1 MQFDNLPL
9 LQLLPAD
16 GRRRPGAKS
25 KEKSPDLPQ
34 CEASLPRSLDYQ
46 QAMQGSDI
54 VSSLSTYALCRR
66 WLRRKRGSTL
76 FCWYNSEGRERS
88 KVIGPAALYEG
99 KDAQN
104 KEAWALVGKLVLDKL
119 VVKSDPTSIPFG
131 ELAEKYLA
139 EHPFNKQSTR
149 ELHTQA
155 LRNLLLPRWSEEIAE
170 EIAIEIDPQSLK
182 KWMVGLKVESSTR
195 GKYKSVMSGVYS
207 WGQCENLIPR
217 GEECNPLNYVKGPEF
232 SQVTSYE
239 AMALEIEDIF
249 ALLSGLKQPE
259 YELTLLVVTCQL
271 RISEALGLKWR
282 DILWNRGLIAI
293 RRACVHNNIQDGA
306 KTKLSR
312 SRVEAPKLLLDC
324 LAAWRRETPFADD
337 EDYIFPS
344 IKLKGQKPRSA
355 SMLVEDYIRPAAIL
369 AGVIRVENGITYDRE
384 GEIVSGS
391 GSTSWDAT
399 R

>member
-1 MQFDNLPL
+1 
-9 LQLLPAD
+9 
-16 GRRRPGAKS
+16 
-25 KEKSPDLPQ
+25 
-34 CEASLPRSLDYQ
+34 
-46 QAMQGSDI
+46 MQGSDI

-88 KVIGPAALYEG
+88 KVIGRAALYEG

-119 VVKSDPTSIPFG
+119 VAKSDPTSIAFG

-139 EHPFNKQSTR
+139 KHLFNKQSTR
-149 ELHTQA
+149 ELHTQV
-155 LRNLLLPRWSEEIAE
+155 LRNLLLPRWSK

-182 KWMVGLKVESSTR
+182 KWMVGLKVESSIR

-207 WGQCENLIPR
+207 WGQCENLILR
-217 GEECNPLNYVKGPEF
+217 GEEYNPLNYVKGPEF

-239 AMALEIEDIF
+239 AMALEIEDVF
-249 ALLSGLKQPE
+249 AVLSGLKQPE

-293 RRACVHNNIQDGA
+293 RRTCVHNNIQDGA

-324 LAAWRRETPFADD
+324 LAAWRRETTFADIWFLRRCGYKCGYR
-337 EDYIFPS
+337 ERFS
-344 IKLKGQKPRSA
+344 
-355 SMLVEDYIRPAAIL
+355 
-369 AGVIRVENGITYDRE
+369 ENS
-384 GEIVSGS
+384 SGS
-391 GSTSWDAT
+391 GTGVLTWVYRKSVGA
-399 R
+399 

>member
-1 MQFDNLPL
+1 M
-9 LQLLPAD
+9 
-16 GRRRPGAKS
+16 AK
-25 KEKSPDLPQ
+25 
-34 CEASLPRSLDYQ
+34 
-46 QAMQGSDI
+46 G
-54 VSSLSTYALCRR
+54 
-66 WLRRKRGSTL
+66 WLRSKRGSTL
-76 FCWYNSEGRERS
+76 FCWYNSEGLERS
-88 KVIGPAALYEG
+88 KVIGPSSLYEG

-104 KEAWALVGKLVLDKL
+104 KEAWELVGKLGLDKL
-119 VVKSDPTSIPFG
+119 VAKSDPTSILFG

-139 EHPFNKQSTR
+139 EHPFKKQSTR
-149 ELHTQA
+149 ELHTQVI
-155 LRNLLLPRWSEEIAE
+155 RNLLVPRWSD
-170 EIAIEIDPQSLK
+170 EIAIEIDPKALK
-182 KWMVGLKVESSTR
+182 KWMVSLEVESSTR

-217 GEECNPLNYVKGPEF
+217 GEEFNTLNYVKGPEF

-249 ALLSGLKQPE
+249 AILSGLKQPE

-282 DILWNRGLIAI
+282 DILWDRGLIAI
-293 RRACVHNNIQDGA
+293 RRTCVHNNIQDGA

-324 LAAWRRETPFADD
+324 LAAWRRESPFADD

-355 SMLVEDYIRPAAIL
+355 SMLVEDYIRPAAIF
-369 AGVIRVENGITYDRE
+369 AGVIRVENGITYDLD
-384 GEIVSGS
+384 GEIVKRFGFHVLGRHSI
-391 GSTSWDAT
+391 AT
-399 R
+399 FLMENETNPAVVQAVMRHSKMDMTLYYSHTHRAAKRAEREKVLQHLVPEAKRVQMRVQETIQ